1 MAFIGTRA
9 VRKRAKGDAEM
20 QLKGKMITHT
30 KFGSGVVVGVESGI
44 VTVAFAE
51 GEKKFLFPG
60 AFSHFL
66 TFEDTESQTY
76 VDQLL
81 NRINREKESLRQ
93 KEHKARDRLKQLR
106 RLRISPNSQAA
117 FGFAENTREAVFS
130 AWMVSTGRYK
140 GGYSKGQ
147 PRVPTR
153 LKPNS
158 ACLLAERPE
167 GKPERERKI
176 IGAFMVRDDFDG
188 ALCEEGKIQSHEK
201 YRIELQAREALP
213 FWNYFPYV
221 NQPPK
226 WGGTEMRYFSN
237 RIMQRILYD
246 IQDVVADPER
256 KETAKEFY
264 RYFCSVNRLPDLK
277 SEPAGDAQAAENRES
292 QVRLAE
298 RP

>member
-1 MAFIGTRA
+1 MRL
-9 VRKRAKGDAEM
+9 E
-20 QLKGKMITHT
+20 GKMITHT

-44 VTVAFAE
+44 ITVAFTE

-66 TFEDTESQTY
+66 TLEDTESRKH

-81 NRINREKESLRQ
+81 NRINREKENLRQ
-93 KEHKARDRLKQLR
+93 DEHKKRDRLKQLR

-130 AWMVSTGRYK
+130 AWAVSAGRYK
-140 GGYSKGQ
+140 GGYSKGR

-153 LKPNS
+153 LKANS
-158 ACLLAERPE
+158 ACLLAECPAGEPE
-167 GKPERERKI
+167 LERKI

-188 ALCEEGKIQSHEK
+188 ALCEEGEIQSHEK
-201 YRIELQAREALP
+201 YRIELPAGEALP
-213 FWNYFPYV
+213 FWNYFPHM

-226 WGGTEMRYFSN
+226 WGGTEMKYFSN

-246 IQDVVADPER
+246 IQDVAADPER

-264 RYFCSVNRLPDLK
+264 RYFCSVNRLPELET
-277 SEPAGDAQAAENRES
+277 EPAGEEQAAENRDS